1 MYIYVYIH
9 GHMAIRMYVYIYICT
24 MATAQAV
31 QKGVSDFDHIPGSPC
46 SLLFLAVPSL
56 SLSPLVP
63 FCTVGLPL
71 ACSDCFGRP
80 WPCTAL
86 LALVTVRVLRALL
99 RPTLS
104 VVDMERGRAR
114 ERESRPV
121 ERTNQKANPQGV
133 ESSTTQLPPVSNHHC
148 VLEQKPAPRVD
159 SSDTDIHKQAPEAKK
174 IKLEPKDSNTQED
187 SPMEPP
193 KPSDEPPQN
202 SKAPEAHEVFD
213 LTQDDDDELK
223 ACAEAHQGVG
233 TFTSDMGRGVPQ
245 QAPNSGVFASLPR
258 GAGQD
263 APEWLKGLT
272 ESLNGL
278 HLKSDRTHEYCVQLG
293 SSVAQHDTR
302 IAHLEAAA
310 KEQLDNH
317 EAALDRI
324 TALEKA
330 VVELDRKSRSITPP
344 RAPDTPRGSRLG
356 NVSPRSPRSNPGA
369 FPGESL
375 RDPEQDLCL
384 VVGGWSDARVA
395 EAEEELRNLFEAA
408 GMSGHLGSLS
418 GPAGRTNFLR
428 VTLNFQGIQD
438 LGRKRQLQTKVLDK
452 LKHLKGK
459 SGIEG
464 QDNCN
469 LWVTKDR
476 SIEERIRIRALV
488 LTKNFYEKL
497 PQPPEP
503 EPRRPPP

>member
-1 MYIYVYIH
+1 
-9 GHMAIRMYVYIYICT
+9 
-24 MATAQAV
+24 
-31 QKGVSDFDHIPGSPC
+31 
-46 SLLFLAVPSL
+46 
-56 SLSPLVP
+56 
-63 FCTVGLPL
+63 
-71 ACSDCFGRP
+71 
-80 WPCTAL
+80 
-86 LALVTVRVLRALL
+86 
-99 RPTLS
+99 
-104 VVDMERGRAR
+104 MERGRTR
-114 ERESRPV
+114 ERKPKPDDRAPPTQPPPKPAELPR
-121 ERTNQKANPQGV
+121 
-133 ESSTTQLPPVSNHHC
+133 TQLPPVSNHHQI
-148 VLEQKPAPRVD
+148 LEQRPQQRVD
-159 SSDTDIHKQAPEAKK
+159 SSDTDIQKQAPEAKK
-174 IKLEPKDSNTQED
+174 IKLEPKESATQED

-193 KPSDEPPQN
+193 GPHETSN
-202 SKAPEAHEVFD
+202 AHQVFD
-213 LTQDDDDELK
+213 LTQDDDDELTACTEVQTGAK
-223 ACAEAHQGVG
+223 ASLGEAA
-233 TFTSDMGRGVPQ
+233 PQ
-245 QAPNSGVFASLPR
+245 LGQQNNTGVFATLPR
-258 GAGQD
+258 SSGQET
-263 APEWLKGLT
+263 PEWLKGLT

-302 IAHLEAAA
+302 IAHLEATA

-356 NVSPRSPRSNPGA
+356 NISPRSPRSNPGA
-369 FPGESL
+369 FPSENP

-384 VVGGWSDARVA
+384 VVGGWSDARVS
-395 EAEEELRNLFEAA
+395 EAEQEVKNLFEAA
-408 GMSGHLGSLS
+408 GMSNHLASMS

-438 LGRKRQLQTKVLDK
+438 LVRKRQLQTRVLDK
-452 LKHLKGK
+452 LKQMKSK

-497 PQPPEP
+497 PQPTEP
-503 EPRRPPP
+503 AQCRPPPEIVWRGQVFVGQRRMLKNMDNGQEPTANDQVIEDARGNHTVWFLCSEAFSQVIGKPKEDLQQMWADFGPDATPFGVGA